1 MPVGARELIFPQ
13 RAYSARLYVNC
24 PRRWRNHHDNFAT
37 NYVATYFAATTPI
50 MLAAQHLSAA
60 KPLPVA
66 FQGV

>member
-1 MPVGARELIFPQ
+1 MPVGARESIFPQ

-24 PRRWRNHHDNFAT
+24 PRLGRKLLDNSST
-37 NYVATYFAATTPI
+37 KYVASLFAATTQLLSP
-50 MLAAQHLSAA
+50 AQHLTAA